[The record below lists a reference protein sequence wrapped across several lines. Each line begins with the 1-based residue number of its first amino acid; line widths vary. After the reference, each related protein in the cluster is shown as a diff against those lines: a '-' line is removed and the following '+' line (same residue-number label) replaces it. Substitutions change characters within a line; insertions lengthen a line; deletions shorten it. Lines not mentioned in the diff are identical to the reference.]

1 MRFQHGNH
9 LGSVALELDEEA
21 QIIGHEEFH
30 PYGTTAHHLVN
41 RAVRATAK
49 RYRHTGMERD
59 EESGLSYHTARYG
72 VIGLARWASVDPG
85 FLDGDPN
92 SYAVARCQPTRLV
105 DPEGRQAR
113 RSASEEGSPDM
124 SALAPPTEEDIR
136 AERAARAG
144 SSGEYESFDVIETP
158 YFEEGSVEARALV
171 GRGAEFGIAR
181 RYSTDSDELIE
192 TVLMYRLPEQ
202 EDWVVYD
209 PVAFDRGVGVSH
221 DPWGQMVIDT
231 LLTLGISAVARSV
244 VAEAAELYALE
255 EAGVTVMH
263 SGPGALLAGVYRMV
277 RGSGGGV
284 TYVRLGARFG
294 LASEGSF
301 VARHA
306 SGLVSYIRTGVTGRI
321 ERVRA
326 TL

>member
-1 MRFQHGNH
+1 
-9 LGSVALELDEEA
+9 
-21 QIIGHEEFH
+21 
-30 PYGTTAHHLVN
+30 
-41 RAVRATAK
+41 
-49 RYRHTGMERD
+49 
-59 EESGLSYHTARYG
+59 
-72 VIGLARWASVDPG
+72 
-85 FLDGDPN
+85 
-92 SYAVARCQPTRLV
+92 
-105 DPEGRQAR
+105 
-113 RSASEEGSPDM
+113 
-124 SALAPPTEEDIR
+124 
-136 AERAARAG
+136 
-144 SSGEYESFDVIETP
+144 
-158 YFEEGSVEARALV
+158 
-171 GRGAEFGIAR
+171 EFGIAR

-326 TL
+326 TLLESALRGGTTTSSASRVSIGAADSTTDAGHILGRLLGGGDGANSANLFAQLANINRGMFARWEGEVAEAVAAGSHVSVDISILYAGRTQPIGIIYEAVIDGVSYLRYFPN